1 MELTI
6 PQELQERQVYGPLP
20 VGVFLHGNAIAS
32 GGKDFA
38 RPNGDQLAAFVLAR
52 HVVEDGGIIDEG
64 VQLPR
69 DMPSPQGQRPIQ
81 VRGQDTAVYRS
92 LQPPPGRYPCKGPPS
107 SERIG
112 ELTALEYTVP
122 LLIPFCS

>member
-1 MELTI
+1 M
-6 PQELQERQVYGPLP
+6 PLRAKSHSDTLIKTYLD
-20 VGVFLHGNAIAS
+20 GWEGRTS

-69 DMPSPQGQRPIQ
+69 DMPCPQDQ
-81 VRGQDTAVYRS
+81 
-92 LQPPPGRYPCKGPPS
+92 
-107 SERIG
+107 
-112 ELTALEYTVP
+112 
-122 LLIPFCS
+122 